1 MTIGKIVNVLFL
13 LVGTAFIIAGVISGE
28 WVLAVPG
35 DILVVIGVLLFFLYV
50 RERPVAAPSA
60 GNPAAQSTDPSPI
73 EDQPPQDPP
82 A

>member
-1 MTIGKIVNVLFL
+1 MTTGKIVNVLFL
-13 LVGTAFIIAGVISGE
+13 LVGTAFIIAGVVSGE

-50 RERPVAAPSA
+50 RERSAPATPNNTLS
-60 GNPAAQSTDPSPI
+60 ST
-73 EDQPPQDPP
+73 EEEPPQEPP